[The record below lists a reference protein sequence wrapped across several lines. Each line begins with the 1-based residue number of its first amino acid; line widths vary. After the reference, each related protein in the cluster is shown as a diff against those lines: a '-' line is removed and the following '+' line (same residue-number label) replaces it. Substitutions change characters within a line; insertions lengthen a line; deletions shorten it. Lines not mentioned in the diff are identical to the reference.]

1 MENQTILRYVGNAL
15 LIIGYYALVW
25 SDEKYGLIIK
35 IIGGTLLIP
44 SFYYYKMWDALTLCG
59 FYFIIEI
66 SRLIHIIVTDG
77 R

>member
-1 MENQTILRYVGNAL
+1 VENQTILRYVGNAL

-35 IIGGTLLIP
+35 IIGGILLIP

-59 FYFIIEI
+59 FYFVIEI

>member
-1 MENQTILRYVGNAL
+1 MEKQTILRYIGNAL
-15 LIIGYYALVW
+15 LIIGYYFVIW
-25 SDEKYGLIIK
+25 SDEKYGLIVK
-35 IIGGTLLIP
+35 IVGGLLLVP

>member
-1 MENQTILRYVGNAL
+1 VDRQTILRYIGNAL
-15 LIIGYYALVW
+15 LILGYYAILW
-25 SDEKYGLIIK
+25 SDEKIGLIVK
-35 IIGGTLLIP
+35 IVGGLLLVP

-66 SRLIHIIVTDG
+66 SRFIHLIVTDG

>member
-1 MENQTILRYVGNAL
+1 MEKQTILRYVGNAL
-15 LIIGYYALVW
+15 LIIGYYFVIW
-25 SDEKYGLIIK
+25 SDEKYGLIVK
-35 IIGGTLLIP
+35 IVGGLLLVP

-59 FYFIIEI
+59 FYFVIEI

>member
-1 MENQTILRYVGNAL
+1 VETSTIFRYLGNAL
-15 LIIGYYALVW
+15 LILGYYVLVW
-25 SDEKYGLIIK
+25 GDEKVGLIVK

-44 SFYYYKMWDALTLCG
+44 SFFYYKMWDALTLCG

-66 SRLIHIIVTDG
+66 SRLLHLFATDG

>member
-1 MENQTILRYVGNAL
+1 VEKQTILRYVGNAL

-35 IIGGTLLIP
+35 IIGGLMLVP
-44 SFYYYKMWDALTLCG
+44 SFYCYKMWDALTLCG
-59 FYFIIEI
+59 FYFVIEI
-66 SRLIHIIVTDG
+66 SRIIHLIVTDG